1 MIRGKLVL
9 AFTYSIFLGASL
21 LSLGFALAGFSK
33 TDQSHQLLQF
43 TLLPQYQYA
52 LEMERAA
59 QRGEDAAFLQA
70 RTDLLESAEPDQLVE
85 WIEAIS
91 RVPKNP
97 TFVKEQILPQVKGRI
112 IEVQNQ
118 QRRYLDQV
126 WIGFLAAV
134 LFSLGGF
141 GGLAA
146 AYWKKGEQDTEW
158 EGFYHAVLPPAH
170 RLSMALGQFG
180 ESSSALREQT
190 EQMVKQSGQVIELS
204 DQLQGPM
211 NQVEGVLGLVNDT
224 TGAAART
231 AAEMAHRLKQTQDK
245 LMSAL
250 MMLRGLTERTERMRV
265 LAEGLSDLADQANL
279 FLVNTSIEMARQG
292 NGGRGFSAVAEEV
305 NNLADGSVKT
315 CQELI
320 QLIRQVNEDVSGRAN
335 SLEQEIGA
343 FGAAHQMVAKTDQS
357 FTDLSRMVDHLCGQA
372 GVIQKK
378 FQQFFLES
386 RSLKENTRE
395 LAQLQ
400 VKWQQWLAVS
410 RESMGQITGLL
421 SDQQVVG

>member
-1 MIRGKLVL
+1 MIRGKLVR
-9 AFTYSIFLGASL
+9 AFTYSVFLGASL
-21 LSLGFALAGFSK
+21 LSLGFAVAGFSK
-33 TDQSHQLLQF
+33 ADHSHQLLESA
-43 TLLPQYQYA
+43 LLPQYQYA

-70 RTDLLESAEPDQLVE
+70 RTDLLESAEPDQSVE
-85 WIEAIS
+85 WIEAVS
-91 RVPKNP
+91 KVPRNL
-97 TFVKEQILPQVKGRI
+97 TFVKEQVLAQVKGRVKQ
-112 IEVQNQ
+112 VQNQ
-118 QRRYLDQV
+118 QKRSLDQV

-146 AYWKKGEQDTEW
+146 AYWKKGEQDAEW
-158 EGFYHAVLPPAH
+158 EGFYQAVLPPAH

-180 ESSSALREQT
+180 ENSAALREQT
-190 EQMVKQSGQVIELS
+190 EQLVKQSGQVIELT

-224 TGAAART
+224 TAAAARN
-231 AAEMAHRLKQTQDK
+231 AAETAQRLKQTQDK
-245 LMSAL
+245 LMSSL
-250 MMLRGLTERTERMRV
+250 TMLRGLTERTERMRV

-292 NGGRGFSAVAEEV
+292 NGGRGFSAVACEV

-320 QLIRQVNEDVSGRAN
+320 QLIRQVNEEASGRAN

-343 FGAAHQMVAKTDQS
+343 FGAVHQVVAKTDQS

-372 GVIQKK
+372 GVVQKK

-410 RESMGQITGLL
+410 RESIGQITSLL
-421 SDQQVVG
+421 SDQQTA